1 MFCNWKLFIEWI
13 EFIFSNGNSIK
24 ILHLIR
30 YNFFF
35 ILLLHDR
42 EQQLADTKRTYQYS
56 ATYEGFMK
64 MIQAS
69 ESADDLR
76 QMRYHIIS
84 EILQAS
90 TINNLKKQQG
100 LNTEKD
106 TAPKR
111 ATKGEL
117 LKARNLPVY
126 R

>member
-1 MFCNWKLFIEWI
+1 MNILSYQQYLILVNLIPYCFSLQSFLF
-13 EFIFSNGNSIK
+13 
-24 ILHLIR
+24 
-30 YNFFF
+30 
-35 ILLLHDR
+35 LLLYDR